1 MAQKILLRRGP
12 IANLAGAASTSGE
25 LLLATGVISDLTGP
39 FLTMTGTSGTGT
51 STIIGKIYEGTSA
64 PDISTNSPLTG
75 LPFYSTASQALIRL
89 NHAGNQTLDFTG
101 NIEGNH
107 IANVTIDQ
115 LTGNLSIVANSGTD
129 NGDLSVANNITL
141 GGNLTATGD
150 LTAANL
156 SLSGNAN
163 ITGNIVLGGNINIGD
178 ADTDTVT
185 FGGEITSDI
194 VPDLDST
201 YDLGSTSKRWLNI
214 YVDAL
219 TGDTI
224 SLSSDA
230 TIGGALSVT
239 GTATITGDLS
249 AAANA
254 SITGNLGVAGTT
266 SITGDVTAS
275 SNLNVG
281 GDAAVTGNASV
292 TGNTTLAG
300 TLGVTGATDLNSTL
314 NVAGDIILD
323 GGGAQNITHTGATG
337 NLVISST
344 NGTVEVNGVLVDN
357 DGNTSI
363 PGTISTPSSSFGDD
377 IDIPGNI
384 NLEGD
389 LTFDGASHQNITNST
404 GNLAISATGGIV
416 LVEGST
422 FDGNN
427 VTVPGNLDLGGTTNL
442 AGNITL
448 DGAGAQTITQTGT
461 GDLSISS
468 TNANVNIE
476 GTVFNGNDVTVAG
489 NLTVSGTTT
498 TIDSTTVAI
507 GDNIIELNAAG
518 TVADGG
524 IIVRDTTAA
533 SDIYGSMLW
542 NSTGDYWYA
551 GVDGSTHYRL
561 ATFADANPATSVVP
575 RVDANRRLVAGSISD
590 TGSAVTI
597 SSATTI
603 NGISD
608 SSSTSA
614 IRFSYINASKQ
625 MAYITPAVAGDLIQW
640 NGSAM
645 VASNVIDGGT
655 F

>member
-1 MAQKILLRRGP
+1 MAQKILIRRGP
-12 IANLAGAASTSGE
+12 IANLAGAASSSGE

-51 STIIGKIYEGTSA
+51 STIIGKIYEGASA

-75 LPFYSTASQALIRL
+75 LPFYSTGSQALIRL

-141 GGNLTATGD
+141 GGDLTATGD
-150 LTAANL
+150 LSAANL
-156 SLSGNAN
+156 SLSGNAS

-201 YDLGSTSKRWLNI
+201 YNLGSTSKRWLNI

-219 TGDTI
+219 TGDTAT
-224 SLSSDA
+224 LSS
-230 TIGGALSVT
+230 
-239 GTATITGDLS
+239 
-249 AAANA
+249 NA
-254 SITGNLGVAGTT
+254 SIG
-266 SITGDVTAS
+266 
-275 SNLNVG
+275 
-281 GDAAVTGNASV
+281 
-292 TGNTTLAG
+292 G
-300 TLGVTGATDLNSTL
+300 TLTVTGATDLNDDVSI
-314 NVAGDIILD
+314 AGDLTFD

-344 NGTVEVNGVLVDN
+344 NGTVELNGVLIDN
-357 DGNTSI
+357 DGNTQV

-389 LTFDGASHQNITNST
+389 LTFDGASHQNITNTT
-404 GNLAISATGGIV
+404 GNLAISATGATV

-422 FDGNN
+422 FDGDN
-427 VTVPGNLDLGGTTNL
+427 VTIPGNLDLGGTTNL

-448 DGAGAQTITQTGT
+448 DGTGAQTITQTGT

-533 SDIYGSMLW
+533 TDIYGSMLW

-561 ATFADANPATSVVP
+561 ATFADATPATSVVP

-625 MAYITPAVAGDLIQW
+625 MAYITPASAGDLIQW
-640 NGSAM
+640 NGTAM

>member
-1 MAQKILLRRGP
+1 MAQKILIRRGP
-12 IANLAGAASTSGE
+12 IANLAGAASSSGE

-64 PDISTNSPLTG
+64 PDISSNSPLTG
-75 LPFYSTASQALIRL
+75 LPFYSTGSQALIRL

-129 NGDLSVANNITL
+129 NGDLSVANDITL
-141 GGNLTATGD
+141 GGSLTATGD
-150 LTAANL
+150 LSAANL
-156 SLSGNAN
+156 SLSGNAS

-201 YDLGSTSKRWLNI
+201 YDLGSTGKRWLNI

-219 TGDTI
+219 TGDTAT
-224 SLSSDA
+224 LSSNA
-230 TIGGALSVT
+230 TIG
-239 GTATITGDLS
+239 
-249 AAANA
+249 
-254 SITGNLGVAGTT
+254 
-266 SITGDVTAS
+266 
-275 SNLNVG
+275 
-281 GDAAVTGNASV
+281 
-292 TGNTTLAG
+292 G
-300 TLGVTGATDLNSTL
+300 TLGVTGATTLAADLGVGGNTGITGNLAVQGIVGFASTL
-314 NVAGDIILD
+314 EVTGATDFNDDVTIAGDLTFD
-323 GGGAQNITHTGATG
+323 GGGTQNITHTGATG

-344 NGTVEVNGVLVDN
+344 NGTVELNGVLIDN
-357 DGNTSI
+357 DGNTQV
-363 PGTISTPSSSFGDD
+363 PGTISTPNSTIGDD
-377 IDIPGNI
+377 ISIPGYLSVGGYA
-384 NLEGD
+384 NLGTGD
-389 LTFDGASHQNITNST
+389 VTDVVTISGSLDMNGNSTFSGNITLDGTSDQTITNTFGALYIESAVGGIEFT
-404 GNLAISATGGIV
+404 GNSLFANNLA
-416 LVEGST
+416 
-422 FDGNN
+422 
-427 VTVPGNLDLGGTTNL
+427 VTGTTDFNNNITVS
-442 AGNITL
+442 GDITL
-448 DGAGAQTITQTGT
+448 DGAGAQNITNSA
-461 GDLSISS
+461 GDLTIASS
-468 TNANVNIE
+468 AGDVYVE
-476 GTVFNGNDVTVAG
+476 GTRFNGNDVTVAG

-533 SDIYGSMLW
+533 TDIYGSMLW

-561 ATFADANPATSVVP
+561 ATFADATPATSVVP
-575 RVDANRRLVAGSISD
+575 RVDANKRLVAGSISD